1 MKKVNG
7 HKPTID
13 AAKAAVVSGKP
24 APGKAALP
32 PVGKRLL
39 LPVPPKDALHPPLR
53 AAKGD
58 DDLMSEEPSVP
69 ERG

>member
-1 MKKVNG
+1 MKKMNG
-7 HKPTID
+7 HNPTID
-13 AAKAAVVSGKP
+13 AEDPAVVPGKP

-32 PVGKRLL
+32 SVDKRLS
-39 LPVPPKDALHPPLR
+39 LPLPPKDALHPPLR

>member
-1 MKKVNG
+1 MKKING
-7 HKPTID
+7 HDVVLDTT
-13 AAKAAVVSGKP
+13 KASE
-24 APGKAALP
+24 APGKSSGSATSLP
-32 PVGKRLL
+32 ASKGPFS
-39 LPVPPKDALHPPLR
+39 PYPPKDIKPPLR